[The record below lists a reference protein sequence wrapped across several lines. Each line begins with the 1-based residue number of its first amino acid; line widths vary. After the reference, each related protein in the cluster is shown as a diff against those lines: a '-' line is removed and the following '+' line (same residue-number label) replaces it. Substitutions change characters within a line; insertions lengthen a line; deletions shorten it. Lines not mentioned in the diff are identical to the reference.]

1 MNWIEQV
8 IAEFGSQ
15 IGIYD
20 LSLGAD
26 RSIRLELDDESSFG
40 IIYND
45 QRNSNEVI
53 VYRSTPVN
61 YLGKMQYKEALG
73 LSHFK
78 KPRQWP
84 LQATC
89 NQKEMTLAFR
99 IPERAFMLNSLEKA
113 LFELRDIQKQIED
126 GSYSMSKK

>member
-8 IAEFGSQ
+8 IAEFGRQ
-15 IGIYD
+15 IGMYD
-20 LSLGAD
+20 LRLGAD
-26 RSIRLELDDESSFG
+26 GSIRFDLDDESSFG
-40 IIYND
+40 IIYNA

-89 NQKEMTLAFR
+89 NQKVMTLAFR
-99 IPERAFMLNSLEKA
+99 IPERALMLSSLEKA
-113 LFELRDIQKQIED
+113 ITELQNSQKQIGD
-126 GSYSMSKK
+126 STHSIG